1 MAYIWDDI
9 SLNNKVIKCY
19 ILIQISINRNDK
31 IAFNASLYS
40 ELLKLNFKR
49 YYNSSAKKD
58 FVENIPF
65 DKEPI
70 LL

>member
-19 ILIQISINRNDK
+19 MLIQISINRNDK

-40 ELLKLNFKR
+40 EILK
-49 YYNSSAKKD
+49 
-58 FVENIPF
+58 VEF
-65 DKEPI
+65 
-70 LL
+70 